1 MPIDVKNAHLD
12 LVTLNA
18 HKIHGPKG
26 VGALF
31 IKHGIKLTPLHHGGG
46 HEKGLRSGTENVPGI
61 VGFAKAVEISDSK
74 KIKEMAELRDYLIEE
89 ISKKFPNAVLNGP
102 TGEKRLANNVNITFP
117 ESGEFLRDYLN
128 SMGICVSKG
137 SACSMI
143 GLKSK
148 TSHVLL
154 AIGRTENQARNSIRF
169 TLSRYT
175 TAEEINL
182 LLNTIR
188 KT

>member
-1 MPIDVKNAHLD
+1 VPIDVKNAHLD

-143 GLKSK
+143 GAK
-148 TSHVLL
+148 TKPSHILL
-154 AIGRTENQARNSIRF
+154 AIGRTEKETQNSIRF

-175 TAEEINL
+175 SPEQIQTIINL
-182 LLNTIR
+182 IKR
-188 KT
+188 K